1 MHDYDLLLAWDWEC
15 TKRSAPV
22 FQCSSPEDFPVHSFV
37 ITIAS
42 LLSNASK
49 NIRQMWFETWMSD
62 QTFLVLVRFEFSQ
75 NIKMLLNT
83 VTLEGAHA
91 DGSHEN
97 TTNSNSTEEE
107 KADSVHLDT

>member
-1 MHDYDLLLAWDWEC
+1 
-15 TKRSAPV
+15 
-22 FQCSSPEDFPVHSFV
+22 
-37 ITIAS
+37 
-42 LLSNASK
+42 
-49 NIRQMWFETWMSD
+49 MSD

>member
-1 MHDYDLLLAWDWEC
+1 
-15 TKRSAPV
+15 
-22 FQCSSPEDFPVHSFV
+22 
-37 ITIAS
+37 
-42 LLSNASK
+42 
-49 NIRQMWFETWMSD
+49 MSD

-91 DGSHEN
+91 HGSHEN

-107 KADSVHLDT
+107 KADSAHLDT